1 MIGQIGFENLKI
13 SCIIG
18 MGEEERREEQPI
30 FVDLKVGV
38 DISKSVKTDKLED
51 TVDYVAMAQVCTELA
66 LQKQYQLLETYAAEV
81 LKALFDGFDIQEAW
95 IKVKKPEALPTAAYS
110 VVELSRKRD

>member
-13 SCIIG
+13 LCVIG
-18 MGEEERREEQPI
+18 VSVEERREEQYI

-51 TVDYVAMAQVCTELA
+51 AVDYVAMAQVCTDIA
-66 LQKQYQLLETYAAEV
+66 VQRQYQLLEKYASEV
-81 LKALFDGFDIQEAW
+81 LQALFDRFDIQEAW
-95 IKVKKPEALPTAAYS
+95 IKVKKPKALP
-110 VVELSRKRD
+110 